1 MAAHR
6 KDTVIVSAR
15 LVIEPARKKDFED
28 WSGLRKRSRKH
39 LQPWEPT
46 WPKDANSR
54 ADWARRLQAWKNGW
68 KSGRA
73 YVFMIRRLKDGKL
86 VGGISLTNV
95 RGWPANSASLGSW
108 LGQDHQGQGLMQEG
122 VGAVCDWAF
131 RELHLYRVEAGI
143 LASNLR
149 SRKVL
154 ETNGFREEGHAK
166 EYLEIAGV
174 RRDHVLFA
182 LVRPSASR

>member
-6 KDTVIVSAR
+6 KDTVIVSTR

-95 RGWPANSASLGSW
+95 RGWPANSASLGYW

-122 VGAVCDWAF
+122 VGAEGANG
-131 RELHLYRVEAGI
+131 ELAVRDEA
-143 LASNLR
+143 R
-149 SRKVL
+149 R
-154 ETNGFREEGHAK
+154 RRRQR
-166 EYLEIAGV
+166 IAPFV
-174 RRDHVLFA
+174 RARQRARRDELGGGA
-182 LVRPSASR
+182 RA

>member
-1 MAAHR
+1 MAVSR
-6 KDTVIVSAR
+6 KDTVIVSRR

-28 WSGLRKRSRKH
+28 WSSLRRRSRKH
-39 LQPWEPT
+39 LQPWAPS

-54 ADWARRLQAWKNGW
+54 ADWARRLHAWKAGW
-68 KSGRA
+68 KRGRA
-73 YVFMIRRLKDGKL
+73 YVFLVRRLKDGRL
-86 VGGISLTNV
+86 VGGVSLTNV
-95 RGWPANSASLGSW
+95 RAWPANSASLGYW
-108 LGQDHQGQGLMQEG
+108 LGEDYQGHGFMQES
-122 VGAVCDWAF
+122 VKAVCDWALS
-131 RELHLYRVEAGI
+131 ELQLHRVEAGI

-154 ETNGFREEGHAK
+154 EACGFLEEGHAK

-182 LVRPSASR
+182 LTRS